1 MKKSIKRVSAA
12 LAAVMCS
19 GVIMATPVTAAE
31 YTAVSDTSIVA
42 EAYAADDAYTEAA
55 KLAGV
60 KYSSSMAKKVESY
73 IGKSSKTS
81 IKYGKSRTKKMFGD
95 KLTKRL
101 TDIAAG
107 DEDALKSGFSVAMVG
122 KDSVAFLGM
131 KGDKSAIIS
140 YQQEVG
146 MGMYTDST
154 SMTVTDLTS
163 KQKITQSLE
172 GMDASASGSGDNA
185 ISGDLTAAI
194 GDDDKGK
201 VFKFKGKN
209 DSYTL
214 EVFEYEGEEVGYL
227 FNSKNQIIGGYDNG
241 GYYSIKLSLS
251 PKTSSVTVPDYYTE
265 AQI

>member
-42 EAYAADDAYTEAA
+42 EAYASDDAYTEAA

-73 IGKSSKTS
+73 AGKSSKTS
-81 IKYGKSRTKKMFGD
+81 IKFGKSRTKKMFGD
-95 KLTKRL
+95 KLTKRVA
-101 TDIAAG
+101 DMAAG
-107 DEDALKSGFSVAMVG
+107 DEAALKSGFSLAIVG
-122 KDSVAFLGM
+122 KDSVTYMGM
-131 KGDKSAIIS
+131 KGDKTAIVA
-140 YQQEVG
+140 YQEEMG
-146 MGMYTDST
+146 IGMYTDST
-154 SMTVTDLTS
+154 SMTITDLSS

-172 GMDASASGSGDNA
+172 GTDASSSGDST
-185 ISGDLTAAI
+185 ISADSMTAAI
-194 GDDDKGK
+194 GDNDKGK

-214 EVFEYEGEEVGYL
+214 EVFEYEGIEVGYL
-227 FNSKNQIIGGYDNG
+227 FNSKNQIIGGLEDGKYF
-241 GYYSIKLSLS
+241 SIKLSLS

-265 AQI
+265 AQM